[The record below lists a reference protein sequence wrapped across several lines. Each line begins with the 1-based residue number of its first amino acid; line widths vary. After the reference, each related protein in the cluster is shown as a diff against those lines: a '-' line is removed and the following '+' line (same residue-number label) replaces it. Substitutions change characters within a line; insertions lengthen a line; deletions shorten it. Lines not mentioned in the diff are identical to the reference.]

1 MEKQKKQ
8 LLVLLVL
15 LILLI
20 LAYIG
25 ISFYNTS
32 KEEEEAEQAEAE
44 TIHVTS
50 LSVSDITEFSY
61 VLDGET
67 LSFTKNGS
75 DWSYDADQSIDIDE
89 DVLET
94 LLEKAADITS
104 TEEVTEYDN
113 LADFGLEEPA
123 NVISLTTE
131 EATTTIYV
139 GSENEVTGD
148 YYLMLADGDTIYV
161 VDSTVAT
168 GFNKTIEDLTAE
180 PEDTETETP
189 EETES
194 TESVV
199 PEEKEGTGWTRAC
212 GKPST
217 GSGSVALPP
226 CPRKYSI

>member
-32 KEEEEAEQAEAE
+32 KEEEKAEQAEAE

-131 EATTTIYV
+131 EAITTIYV

-199 PEEKEGTGWTRAC
+199 PEEKEGTESAVLED
-212 GKPST
+212 ST
-217 GSGSVALPP
+217 E
-226 CPRKYSI
+226 

>member
-20 LAYIG
+20 LAYVG

-189 EETES
+189 EEAES

-199 PEEKEGTGWTRAC
+199 PEETEGTESAVLED
-212 GKPST
+212 ST
-217 GSGSVALPP
+217 E
-226 CPRKYSI
+226 

>member
-194 TESVV
+194 TESIV
-199 PEEKEGTGWTRAC
+199 PEETEGTESAVLED
-212 GKPST
+212 ST
-217 GSGSVALPP
+217 E
-226 CPRKYSI
+226 

>member
-1 MEKQKKQ
+1 M
-8 LLVLLVL
+8 
-15 LILLI
+15 
-20 LAYIG
+20 
-25 ISFYNTS
+25 
-32 KEEEEAEQAEAE
+32 
-44 TIHVTS
+44 
-50 LSVSDITEFSY
+50 
-61 VLDGET
+61 DGET

-168 GFNKTIEDLTAE
+168 GFNKTIENLTAE

-194 TESVV
+194 TESIV
-199 PEEKEGTGWTRAC
+199 PEETEGTESAVLED
-212 GKPST
+212 ST
-217 GSGSVALPP
+217 E
-226 CPRKYSI
+226 

>member
-32 KEEEEAEQAEAE
+32 KEEEKAEQAEAE

-131 EATTTIYV
+131 EAITTIYV

-199 PEEKEGTGWTRAC
+199 PEEKDGTESAVLED
-212 GKPST
+212 ST
-217 GSGSVALPP
+217 E
-226 CPRKYSI
+226 

>member
-168 GFNKTIEDLTAE
+168 GFNKTIENLTAE

-194 TESVV
+194 TESIV
-199 PEEKEGTGWTRAC
+199 PEETEGTESAVLED
-212 GKPST
+212 ST
-217 GSGSVALPP
+217 E
-226 CPRKYSI
+226 

>member
-32 KEEEEAEQAEAE
+32 KEEEKAEQAEAE

-194 TESVV
+194 TESIV
-199 PEEKEGTGWTRAC
+199 PEETEGTESAVLED
-212 GKPST
+212 ST
-217 GSGSVALPP
+217 E
-226 CPRKYSI
+226 

>member
-32 KEEEEAEQAEAE
+32 KEEEAEESIQ
-44 TIHVTS
+44 VTS
-50 LSVSDITEFSY
+50 LSVSDITKFSY

-189 EETES
+189 EETETTENAVLEDS
-194 TESVV
+194 TE
-199 PEEKEGTGWTRAC
+199 
-212 GKPST
+212 
-217 GSGSVALPP
+217 
-226 CPRKYSI
+226 

>member
-1 MEKQKKQ
+1 MVKQKKQ

-44 TIHVTS
+44 TIHVTG
-50 LSVSDITEFSY
+50 LSVSDITKFSY
-61 VLDGET
+61 ELDGQT

-89 DVLET
+89 DAVET
-94 LLEKAADITS
+94 LLEKAVDITS
-104 TEEVTEYDN
+104 TEEITGYDN

-123 NVISLTTE
+123 NVISLTAGET
-131 EATTTIYV
+131 TTTIYV

-148 YYLMLADGDTIYV
+148 YYLMLADGEAIYV

-168 GFNKTIEDLTAE
+168 GFHETIEDLTAE
-180 PEDTETETP
+180 PEDTGTETP
-189 EETES
+189 EETEGTENAVLEDS
-194 TESVV
+194 TE
-199 PEEKEGTGWTRAC
+199 
-212 GKPST
+212 
-217 GSGSVALPP
+217 
-226 CPRKYSI
+226 

>member
-199 PEEKEGTGWTRAC
+199 PEEKEGTESAVLED
-212 GKPST
+212 ST
-217 GSGSVALPP
+217 E
-226 CPRKYSI
+226 

>member
-20 LAYIG
+20 LAYVG

-50 LSVSDITEFSY
+50 LSVSDITKFSY

-94 LLEKAADITS
+94 LLEKTADITS

-189 EETES
+189 EEAES

-199 PEEKEGTGWTRAC
+199 PEETEGTESAVLED
-212 GKPST
+212 ST
-217 GSGSVALPP
+217 E
-226 CPRKYSI
+226 

>member
-104 TEEVTEYDN
+104 TEEVTEYDI

-199 PEEKEGTGWTRAC
+199 PEEKEGTESAVLED
-212 GKPST
+212 ST
-217 GSGSVALPP
+217 E
-226 CPRKYSI
+226 

>member
-50 LSVSDITEFSY
+50 LSVSDITKFSY

-75 DWSYDADQSIDIDE
+75 DWSYDADQSIDMDE
-89 DVLET
+89 DAVET

-131 EATTTIYV
+131 EAITTIYV

-199 PEEKEGTGWTRAC
+199 PEEKEGTESAVLED
-212 GKPST
+212 ST
-217 GSGSVALPP
+217 E
-226 CPRKYSI
+226 

>member
-32 KEEEEAEQAEAE
+32 KEEEKAEQAEAE

-199 PEEKEGTGWTRAC
+199 PEEKEGTESAVLED
-212 GKPST
+212 ST
-217 GSGSVALPP
+217 E
-226 CPRKYSI
+226 

>member
-20 LAYIG
+20 LLILAYVG

-189 EETES
+189 EEAES

-199 PEEKEGTGWTRAC
+199 PEETEGTESAVLED
-212 GKPST
+212 ST
-217 GSGSVALPP
+217 E
-226 CPRKYSI
+226 

>member
-189 EETES
+189 EETETTENAVLEDS
-194 TESVV
+194 TE
-199 PEEKEGTGWTRAC
+199 
-212 GKPST
+212 
-217 GSGSVALPP
+217 
-226 CPRKYSI
+226 

>member
-189 EETES
+189 EEAES

-199 PEEKEGTGWTRAC
+199 PEETEGTESAVLED
-212 GKPST
+212 ST
-217 GSGSVALPP
+217 E
-226 CPRKYSI
+226 

>member
-123 NVISLTTE
+123 NVISLTAE

-180 PEDTETETP
+180 PEDTEG
-189 EETES
+189 TES
-194 TESVV
+194 TVLED
-199 PEEKEGTGWTRAC
+199 
-212 GKPST
+212 ST
-217 GSGSVALPP
+217 E
-226 CPRKYSI
+226 

>member
-32 KEEEEAEQAEAE
+32 KEEEKAEQAEAE

-161 VDSTVAT
+161 VDSTVAI

-199 PEEKEGTGWTRAC
+199 PEEKEGTESAVLEN
-212 GKPST
+212 ST
-217 GSGSVALPP
+217 E
-226 CPRKYSI
+226 

>member
-50 LSVSDITEFSY
+50 LSVSDITKFSY

-75 DWSYDADQSIDIDE
+75 DWSYDADQSIDMDE
-89 DVLET
+89 DAVET
-94 LLEKAADITS
+94 LLEKAVDITS

-123 NVISLTTE
+123 NVILLTTE
-131 EATTTIYV
+131 EATITIYV

-148 YYLMLADGDTIYV
+148 YYLMLADGDAIYV

-189 EETES
+189 EETETTENAVLEDS
-194 TESVV
+194 TE
-199 PEEKEGTGWTRAC
+199 
-212 GKPST
+212 
-217 GSGSVALPP
+217 
-226 CPRKYSI
+226 

>member
-94 LLEKAADITS
+94 LLEKTADITS

-194 TESVV
+194 TESIV
-199 PEEKEGTGWTRAC
+199 PEETEGTESAVLED
-212 GKPST
+212 ST
-217 GSGSVALPP
+217 E
-226 CPRKYSI
+226 

>member
-180 PEDTETETP
+180 PEDTEG
-189 EETES
+189 TES
-194 TESVV
+194 TVLED
-199 PEEKEGTGWTRAC
+199 
-212 GKPST
+212 ST
-217 GSGSVALPP
+217 E
-226 CPRKYSI
+226 